1 MNKDAKEFDAVEMMR
16 LIRTN
21 LHQKFLENPE
31 IREQLLEEIRKKF
44 GIKSPVSKIVRVVQ
58 SS

>member
-1 MNKDAKEFDAVEMMR
+1 MNKNAKEFDAVEMMR

-21 LHQKFLENPE
+21 LHQKFLENLE

-44 GIKSPVSKIVRVVQ
+44 GIKSPVADLVQ
-58 SS
+58 DMHK